1 MSSTEGQLTIKSRNV
16 FWHSILP
23 YPSDSIIYWKA
34 CFSVS
39 ADSQVLVAT
48 TTDRANVLSWG
59 INDIGFLANPAEKLA
74 SLFFESEESL
84 PALKDPQYHV
94 LGHLITCQSMF
105 VDDRSGD
112 DCGACWEVIESNGS
126 GDQSASAFIS
136 ISDIQT
142 SHCHHY
148 LFKDSKHNVLL
159 LYAMGI
165 IIINVEA
172 MVLMRID
179 INTTACHEWKNI
191 VVGDAS
197 HAESHPI
204 HCVGQGN
211 PLLVVSQDG
220 STLAHLSQLVNG
232 MGDLWML
239 RHWDTTTGFLSHSST
254 LNIHQQ
260 KPVSLVL
267 SASGTTSIIVT
278 SEDRKT
284 SLHIVPSDNGGAV
297 YEMIDCGDFY
307 WCKETFQVVASFPD
321 EQKIAYLMENA
332 MVI

>member
-1 MSSTEGQLTIKSRNV
+1 MPSTEGQLTIESRNV
-16 FWHSILP
+16 FWHNILP
-23 YPSDSIIYWKA
+23 YPSNLIIYQKT

-39 ADSQVLVAT
+39 ADSQILIAT
-48 TTDRANVLSWG
+48 TTDCANVLSWG
-59 INDIGFLANPAEKLA
+59 INDIGFLANPAEKLT

-94 LGHLITCQSMF
+94 LSHLVVSQSMF
-105 VDDRSGD
+105 VGDLSGD
-112 DCGACWEVIESNGS
+112 DHGACWEVIDSNGP
-126 GDQSASAFIS
+126 GDQSVSAFIS
-136 ISDIQT
+136 ISDIQI

-148 LFKDSKHNVLL
+148 LFKDLKHNVLL

-165 IIINVEA
+165 IIINIEA

-191 VVGDAS
+191 MVGDAS

-220 STLAHLSQLVNG
+220 STLAHLSRLVDG
-232 MGDLWML
+232 PSDLWML
-239 RHWDTTTGFLSHSST
+239 QHWDTTTGFLTHSST

-260 KPVSLVL
+260 KQGVSKFL
-267 SASGTTSIIVT
+267 
-278 SEDRKT
+278 
-284 SLHIVPSDNGGAV
+284 
-297 YEMIDCGDFY
+297 
-307 WCKETFQVVASFPD
+307 
-321 EQKIAYLMENA
+321 
-332 MVI
+332 